1 MSDHESKQNNPRISS
16 QITISSVFPVTS
28 KSLRSPLSA
37 APHLPPWPGV
47 PQQPK
52 RSQRPCSLH
61 RSQATLRGTGSSFA
75 SPRDTATTPWK
86 PCQHSEAPQA
96 TGIFIS
102 RFLSCLTQISF
113 RVFAPRDLILCVNNE
128 QLLVLVSFVSNFIS
142 VCLLPTSLPESP
154 PLSCR
159 EYPRC
164 SWQQGEEQ
172 WRTGRV
178 ERQELQHRSAAT
190 SGDG

>member
-1 MSDHESKQNNPRISS
+1 MSNHESKQNNPRISS

-47 PQQPK
+47 PQQPE

-86 PCQHSEAPQA
+86 PCQNSEVPQA
-96 TGIFIS
+96 IGIFIS
-102 RFLSCLTQISF
+102 RFLSRLTQISF
-113 RVFAPRDLILCVNNE
+113 SFCSPRSDTLC
-128 QLLVLVSFVSNFIS
+128 QQRAATCFSKF
-142 VCLLPTSLPESP
+142 CLLFHFCLPFAHTIARESSPVLQGVSSLFMAARRGTVEDREGGEAEAAAQI
-154 PLSCR
+154 SCNI
-159 EYPRC
+159 
-164 SWQQGEEQ
+164 W
-172 WRTGRV
+172 
-178 ERQELQHRSAAT
+178 
-190 SGDG
+190 